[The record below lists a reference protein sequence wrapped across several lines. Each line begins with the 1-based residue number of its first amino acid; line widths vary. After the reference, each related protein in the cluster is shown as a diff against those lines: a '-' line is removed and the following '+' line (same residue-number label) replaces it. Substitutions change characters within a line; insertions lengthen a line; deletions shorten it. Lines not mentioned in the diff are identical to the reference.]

1 MKDYEIMYK
10 AFLLVHKVLGETH
23 PDMSNEER
31 FIRAIVAT
39 SEDKWQKAMRIN
51 QGKIDQYRGKCTKT
65 LFSDAL
71 TRAM

>member
-10 AFLLVHKVLGETH
+10 AFSLVYRILGETH
-23 PDMSNEER
+23 PDMSKEEQ

-39 SEDKWQKAMRIN
+39 SDDKWQKALRIN
-51 QGKIDQYRGKCTKT
+51 RGKIDQYRGKGTKT

-71 TRAM
+71 KRRI

>member
-1 MKDYEIMYK
+1 MKAYEIMYK
-10 AFLLVHKVLGETH
+10 AFLLVYRILGETH

-39 SEDKWQKAMRIN
+39 SDDKWQKAMRIN
-51 QGKIDQYRGKCTKT
+51 RGKIDQYRGKGTKT